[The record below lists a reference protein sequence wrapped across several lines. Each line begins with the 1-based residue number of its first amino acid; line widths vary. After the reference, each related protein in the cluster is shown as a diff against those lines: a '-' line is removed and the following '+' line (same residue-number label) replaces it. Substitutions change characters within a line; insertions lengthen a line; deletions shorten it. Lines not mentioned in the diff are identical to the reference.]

1 MLNKLAFCSK
11 SDTNLP
17 LTRKDGIIGAFLLL
31 KNLFMIDQYVFGTV
45 LGLSS
50 FALTLAVNLSLDSI
64 ISEVHSLPKNLGL
77 PYY

>member
-1 MLNKLAFCSK
+1 
-11 SDTNLP
+11 
-17 LTRKDGIIGAFLLL
+17 
-31 KNLFMIDQYVFGTV
+31 MIDQYVFGTV